1 MKSAVALVLLSSILA
16 GCGSTQPAPKPSAI
30 PSAIAKVLPV
40 KPIPAAGQAR
50 CAEWYPPDDK
60 SDYGEHHGPPPKIE
74 RYVRDIVSASR
85 TVITIQ
91 SLSKAPVCVN
101 LSWINEVT
109 NFRLSDDKRFLDFD
123 HEGFESWGHLL
134 IDRRSGQ
141 QIETGSEPSF
151 SDDGSMLVSVPP
163 DRDDEDGFVGIG
175 VWQVLPGKTVE
186 RAILPVPKGRR
197 WQVDR
202 WANNRCAELSAV
214 SDEDYEKET
223 RIDRDDYGDLEEAF
237 SKLPRLYFRLREVA
251 GKWEI
256 NPTRDG
262 RPCFRLEGIGERSR
276 ARFEDGRR

>member
-16 GCGSTQPAPKPSAI
+16 GCGSTQPAPKPSAT
-30 PSAIAKVLPV
+30 PSAVAKVLPV

-60 SDYGEHHGPPPKIE
+60 SDYGEHDGPPPKIE
-74 RYVRDIVSASR
+74 RDVRDIVSASR

-91 SLSKAPVCVN
+91 SLSKEPVCVK
-101 LSWINEVT
+101 LSWIDEVT

-123 HEGFESWGHLL
+123 HEGFETWGHLL

-151 SDDGSMLVSVPP
+151 SDDGSMFVAVPP
-163 DRDDEDGFVGIG
+163 DRQDAGGIDGIG
-175 VWQVLPGKTVE
+175 VWQVLPDRTVE
-186 RAILPVPKGRR
+186 RAMLPIPDGQL

-214 SDEDYEKET
+214 SQEDYWGKIGIG
-223 RIDRDDYGDLEEAF
+223 RIGPEAVEALAK
-237 SKLPRLYFRLREVA
+237 KLPRLHFRLREVA

-262 RPCFRLEGIGERSR
+262 RPCFRLEGIG
-276 ARFEDGRR
+276 

>member
-1 MKSAVALVLLSSILA
+1 MKSAAALVLLGSILA
-16 GCGSTQPAPKPSAI
+16 GCGSTQPAPKPSAT
-30 PSAIAKVLPV
+30 PSAAAKVVPV
-40 KPIPAAGQAR
+40 KQVLAKGPPR

-60 SDYGEHHGPPPKIE
+60 SDYGEHYGPPPKIE

-123 HEGFESWGHLL
+123 HEGFEAWGHLL

-141 QIETGSEPSF
+141 QIETGSEPVF
-151 SDDGSMLVSVPP
+151 SDDGSMLVAVPP
-163 DRDDEDGFVGIG
+163 DREDEDGIGGIG
-175 VWQVLPGKTVE
+175 VWQVLPGKAVE

-202 WANNRCAELSAV
+202 WANNRCIELSTV
-214 SDEDYEKET
+214 SYEDYWRELGVE
-223 RIDRDDYGDLEEAF
+223 RDDYGDLEAAF
-237 SKLPRLYFRLREVA
+237 NKLPRLYFRLRAVS
-251 GKWEI
+251 GRWEI

-262 RPCFRLEGIGERSR
+262 RPCFRLEGIG
-276 ARFEDGRR
+276 